1 MKGKAVKVAVI
12 LAILVA
18 VMSAAAL
25 PGAAQIYVPPGTTV
39 TSATLYLYTL
49 NSEDAEQQVRV
60 HRVMGSW
67 DEMAVTWN
75 SQTGFDPTVEGSF
88 IPHASTFS
96 SVDLTDLVRAWMDG
110 THANYG
116 VLLEQDLDPADLPDA
131 SFYPSSEFG
140 VVAVRPALVI
150 CLSYGPCVTIQRDVL
165 GMVADAYIWSQE
177 PDTNFGSS
185 DRLYTSLVDGDRPV
199 KKRSLVWFELPVV
212 PPGCTLTPGYWK
224 THSTYGPAPYDATW
238 ALIGEDTIFFNSG
251 QSYYEVLWTEPKG
264 GNAYYILAHAY
275 IAAELNFLNG
285 ADPTMAQ
292 AAFDA
297 ATALFSDPAYTDS
310 IPKNDPNRAVAIGLA
325 ETLDAYNNGLLGPPH
340 CIE

>member
-1 MKGKAVKVAVI
+1 MKGKAVRMSLI

-18 VMSAAAL
+18 VMSIAAL
-25 PGAAQIYVPPGTTV
+25 PGAAQIYVPAGTTV
-39 TSATLYLYTL
+39 TSATLHLYTL

-60 HRVMGSW
+60 HRVIDSW
-67 DEMAVTWN
+67 NEATVTWN
-75 SQTGFDPTVEGSF
+75 NQPAFDPMAAGSF
-88 IPHASTFS
+88 VPFPSALS
-96 SVDLTDLVRAWMDG
+96 SVDLTDLVRDWMDG
-110 THANYG
+110 THANHG
-116 VLLEQDLDPADLPDA
+116 LLLEQDLDAADLLDS

-140 VVAVRPALVI
+140 VVGVRPALEI
-150 CLSYGPCVTIQRDVL
+150 CLSYGTCVTIQRDVL
-165 GMVADAYIWSQE
+165 GTVADAFIWSLE
-177 PDTNFGSS
+177 PDANFGSS
-185 DRLYTSLVDGDRPV
+185 DRLYTSLVDGDRPL

-224 THSTYGPAPYDATW
+224 THSSYGPAPYDANW
-238 ALIGEDTIFFNSG
+238 ALIGEDTSFFNSG

-285 ADPTMAQ
+285 ADPTTAQ
-292 AAFDA
+292 EAFSA
-297 ATALFSDPAYTDS
+297 ATALLSDPMYTDS